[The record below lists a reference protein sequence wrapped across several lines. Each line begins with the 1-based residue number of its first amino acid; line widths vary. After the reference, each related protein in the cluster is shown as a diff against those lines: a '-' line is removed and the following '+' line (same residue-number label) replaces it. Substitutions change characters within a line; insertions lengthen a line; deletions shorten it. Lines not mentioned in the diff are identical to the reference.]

1 MFVVWLLASLNIFF
15 MKNLLWNG
23 RLEIKIELNKAC
35 VNGGLVLLDFNLHHI
50 SRLDKSSKINLI
62 IRLDLCL
69 LSLWTL
75 FSFKGATR
83 YVSFYKSQIMK
94 ESSKSLA
101 KFCPHFSNG
110 CFAKKEVEILGHY
123 CFISNYEKQK
133 VIK

>member
-1 MFVVWLLASLNIFF
+1 

-75 FSFKGATR
+75 FSFEGATR
-83 YVSFYKSQIMK
+83 YVSFYKSQIIK

-101 KFCPHFSNG
+101 KFYSHFSNG
-110 CFAKKEVEILGHY
+110 CFARNEQIILGRY
-123 CFISNYEKQK
+123 FVQSNRKKNSQLIVQK
-133 VIK
+133 FQIL